1 METMGAFAL
10 REDRKLFILLFRSP
24 ILLYEADKAAIMP
37 ISQVYEADSAA
48 IFPLSRYQKQ
58 ISVLGGRRPDQMA
71 SDRRAARHAAWLAAA
86 GRQRL
91 SLIHI

>member
-37 ISQVYEADSAA
+37 ISRVYETDSAA
-48 IFPLSRYQKQ
+48 ILP
-58 ISVLGGRRPDQMA
+58 P
-71 SDRRAARHAAWLAAA
+71 
-86 GRQRL
+86 
-91 SLIHI
+91 